1 MTFAVRVTTKRFRR
15 RAVSWK
21 RQRGFSNLIS
31 IVAIVVPVLFG
42 IVGLAILTWLAVV
55 ATELVK
61 TNPRVQRMLAAVI
74 SPAPGRPDVDKSML
88 PVKVVVEGVIPLV
101 FWLLIF
107 LPMIIFPIILI
118 AFPLLGIPWTY
129 LLPPVP

>member
-1 MTFAVRVTTKRFRR
+1 
-15 RAVSWK
+15 
-21 RQRGFSNLIS
+21 LIS